1 MDWIKIPT
9 DSILYS
15 EFKDSEL
22 IALIKYQ
29 ALYCQLETEPTD
41 AQLRRVLNQKQLK
54 FVQSYSQVVQELCK
68 SQVEKIKRKRN
79 NEKENYKQKQQVV
92 KNSVNGKLSERERT
106 IEAEKIREDKIRED
120 KKKNKQKEKISFSD
134 VLDWESLFTY
144 WEENK
149 KGGRYK
155 NEESRQRMLGKLK
168 ELTNNDF
175 SLAKLSICHAID
187 NDYQGFCN
195 GGELFYKPPKEIPK
209 TEAQKQKEQEEMS
222 ARIKEFWKDD

>member
-15 EFKDSEL
+15 EFTDSEL

-92 KNSVNGKLSERERT
+92 KNSVYGKLSERERT
-106 IEAEKIREDKIRED
+106 IEADKIRED
-120 KKKNKQKEKISFSD
+120 KDIITPLDNKLSISPTRGKGKKISFSD
-134 VLDWESLFTY
+134 VLDWEGLFT
-144 WEENK
+144 
-149 KGGRYK
+149 
-155 NEESRQRMLGKLK
+155 
-168 ELTNNDF
+168 
-175 SLAKLSICHAID
+175 
-187 NDYQGFCN
+187 
-195 GGELFYKPPKEIPK
+195 
-209 TEAQKQKEQEEMS
+209 
-222 ARIKEFWKDD
+222 

>member
-68 SQVEKIKRKRN
+68 SQVEKIKHKRN
-79 NEKENYKQKQQVV
+79 NEKENYKQKQQVA
-92 KNSVNGKLSERERT
+92 KNSVYGKLSERERT
-106 IEAEKIREDKIRED
+106 IEADKIREDKIRID
-120 KKKNKQKEKISFSD
+120 KEISSNELTKKVKKFVPPTLDEIEIYIAEKNLSVCGRDFFDYFETGNWVDSKGQKVQNWKQKLLTWEKNYVSKR
-134 VLDWESLFTY
+134 VQVE
-144 WEENK
+144 
-149 KGGRYK
+149 
-155 NEESRQRMLGKLK
+155 
-168 ELTNNDF
+168 
-175 SLAKLSICHAID
+175 
-187 NDYQGFCN
+187 
-195 GGELFYKPPKEIPK
+195 KPDLVQQNRANLWAFVQDSGVKI
-209 TEAQKQKEQEEMS
+209 
-222 ARIKEFWKDD
+222 

>member
-79 NEKENYKQKQQVV
+79 NEKENYKQKQLVT
-92 KNSVNGKLSERERT
+92 KNSVYGKLSERERT
-106 IEAEKIREDKIRED
+106 IEADKIREDKIRD
-120 KKKNKQKEKISFSD
+120 KEISTNVLTKKVKKFIPPTLDEIESYISEKNLTVCGRAFLDYFETGDWVDSKGQKVRNWKQKLLTWEK
-134 VLDWESLFTY
+134 
-144 WEENK
+144 
-149 KGGRYK
+149 
-155 NEESRQRMLGKLK
+155 
-168 ELTNNDF
+168 
-175 SLAKLSICHAID
+175 
-187 NDYQGFCN
+187 N
-195 GGELFYKPPKEIPK
+195 GGGKRNRVDKPDLVQQNRANLWAFVQDSGVKI
-209 TEAQKQKEQEEMS
+209 
-222 ARIKEFWKDD
+222 

>member
-79 NEKENYKQKQQVV
+79 NEKENYKQKQLVT
-92 KNSVNGKLSERERT
+92 KNSVYGKSSERERN
-106 IEAEKIREDKIRED
+106 IEADKIREDKIRIKEISTNVLT
-120 KKKNKQKEKISFSD
+120 KKVGKFIPPNLEEIETYIAEKNLSVSGRDFYDYFETGNWIDSKGQKVRNWKQKLLTWEKNR
-134 VLDWESLFTY
+134 VG
-144 WEENK
+144 K
-149 KGGRYK
+149 
-155 NEESRQRMLGKLK
+155 RMQV
-168 ELTNNDF
+168 E
-175 SLAKLSICHAID
+175 
-187 NDYQGFCN
+187 
-195 GGELFYKPPKEIPK
+195 KPDLVQQNRANLWAFVQDSGVNI
-209 TEAQKQKEQEEMS
+209 
-222 ARIKEFWKDD
+222 